1 MCRDQCSPPPNGH
14 VPDQWPSPPPSLLS
28 PPSSPPPSGSSR
40 HPGPPPPAEN
50 LVQPPRSPATLLHA
64 VPHRV
69 AAKAHACAL
78 TRVRQLAPPPQHQA
92 LQCSSCCSCSL
103 QEQPTRGGGRRRCA
117 LKRIERCFAT
127 CRAKYIKRALFQ
139 TFTYC
144 PPPAP
149 RCFAARALCSA
160 AVTSPHARRRNR
172 TSTV

>member
-1 MCRDQCSPPPNGH
+1 MLQAR
-14 VPDQWPSPPPSLLS
+14 
-28 PPSSPPPSGSSR
+28 
-40 HPGPPPPAEN
+40 
-50 LVQPPRSPATLLHA
+50 
-64 VPHRV
+64 
-69 AAKAHACAL
+69 ACAL
-78 TRVRQLAPPPQHQA
+78 TRVAPPPQHQT

-103 QEQPTRGGGRRRCA
+103 QAQPTRGGGRRRCA

-149 RCFAARALCSA
+149 RCVAARALCSA

-172 TSTV
+172 TSISLRVDLASCASCVRRPLPPFFPVALREAKISYFLRSPPLRAHAPI

>member
-1 MCRDQCSPPPNGH
+1 MEI
-14 VPDQWPSPPPSLLS
+14 VLLIPFLRAQTLIERS
-28 PPSSPPPSGSSR
+28 NQQP
-40 HPGPPPPAEN
+40 
-50 LVQPPRSPATLLHA
+50 QPPRSPATLLHA

-69 AAKAHACAL
+69 AAKARACAL

-103 QEQPTRGGGRRRCA
+103 QAQPTRGGGRRRCA

-149 RCFAARALCSA
+149 RCVAARALCSA

-172 TSTV
+172 TST